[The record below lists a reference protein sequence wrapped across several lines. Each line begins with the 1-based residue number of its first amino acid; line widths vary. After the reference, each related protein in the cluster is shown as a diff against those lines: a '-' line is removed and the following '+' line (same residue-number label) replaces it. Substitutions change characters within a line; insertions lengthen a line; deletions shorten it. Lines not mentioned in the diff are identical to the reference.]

1 MPQVRQIIH
10 AMSINDPITVEW
22 DDKRERYY
30 LQRGNET
37 FYNDDREWIQFD
49 TEQQAENYRRFIMTG
64 HTALPWKVVSGMIVR
79 ANDDAPIA
87 HMDRSESASKA
98 GIFPVERDNNA
109 KFIVRACNA
118 HDDMLDALEVVQTAL
133 ANWRDN
139 QEIVIEGV
147 PVNLEEIK
155 YCFVDDAIRKAKGE

>member
-1 MPQVRQIIH
+1 MPQMRQIIH
-10 AMSINDPITVEW
+10 AMSINDPITIEW

-37 FYNDDREWIQFD
+37 FYNAEREWIQFD

-87 HMDRSESASKA
+87 HMWRSECAS
-98 GIFPVERDNNA
+98 ERDNNA
-109 KFIVRACNA
+109 HFIVRACNA
-118 HDDMLDALEVVQTAL
+118 YDELLDALEISTHTLQVVFNTDKTNIA
-133 ANWRDN
+133 AK
-139 QEIVIEGV
+139 VCIER
-147 PVNLEEIK
+147 NSA
-155 YCFVDDAIRKAKGE
+155 AIHKAKGE